1 MKLRPLF
8 STDRTQAKSVILS
21 EGAYGFSVS
30 TAVEGPADLFLP
42 QHPRVPGHAHSQQ
55 RRRPSTLTRL
65 SLTLT
70 LVALSLGVQA
80 GCRAEQPWPLWQAY
94 NQRMIAGDG
103 RVLDRTA
110 GDRTTSEA
118 QAYAMFF
125 ALVANDRPEFDKLL
139 HWTESNLAGN
149 DLTTHLPAWSWGKNP
164 DGSWKIMDPN
174 PASDADLWLAY
185 DLLEAGRLWREPR
198 YERLGTLVAPRIAQ
212 AEVAPVL
219 GVGTTLLPGAV
230 GFHPDLGTWI
240 LNPSYLPPFV
250 LVRLSNAF
258 PEGPW
263 NSILG
268 SLNPILTKGSPGG
281 FAMDWVAAGFTVT
294 PSLSPTQIA
303 AGDFAA
309 RPIGSYDAIRV
320 YLWLGMSDKST
331 PGLKGFFD
339 ATSGMAAYLK
349 RQVTPPHKVDGQGTV
364 LATDAPVGFSA
375 AVVPYLQAL
384 NLRAQEKIQLDR
396 IGAFK
401 DQTSGLYGKD
411 PAYYDQNLILFA
423 TGWTE
428 GRFHFDRDG
437 KLVTHWR

>member
-1 MKLRPLF
+1 MKLMPFF
-8 STDRTQAKSVILS
+8 SFRRDDTNLHSQSARASRVAS
-21 EGAYGFSVS
+21 
-30 TAVEGPADLFLP
+30 AVEGPSSSLSRAV
-42 QHPRVPGHAHSQQ
+42 HPGSSEVSAG
-55 RRRPSTLTRL
+55 RRRHPGRSSTRL
-65 SLTLT
+65 GLTFT
-70 LVALSLGVQA
+70 LIALSLGVQA

-94 NQRMIAGDG
+94 GQHMIAGDG
-103 RVLDRTA
+103 RVLDHTA

-125 ALVANDRPEFDKLL
+125 ALVANDRAEFDKLL
-139 HWTESNLAGN
+139 HWTEANLAGN

-164 DGSWKIMDPN
+164 DGSWKILDPN

-198 YERLGTLVAPRIAQ
+198 YERLGTLVASRIAQ
-212 AEVAPVL
+212 AEVIPVL
-219 GVGTTLLPGAV
+219 GVGTTLVPGAT
-230 GFHPDLGTWI
+230 GFHPDPGTWI
-240 LNPSYLPPFV
+240 LNPSYLPPFL

-263 NSILG
+263 TSVLG
-268 SLNPILTKGSPGG
+268 SLVPILTRGSPAG
-281 FAMDWVAAGFTVT
+281 FAMDWVSAGFTIS
-294 PSLSPTQIA
+294 PSLSPAQLS

-309 RPIGSYDAIRV
+309 HPVGSYDAIRV

-331 PGLKGFFD
+331 PGLKAFFD
-339 ATSGMAAYLK
+339 ATSGMATYLK
-349 RQVTPPHKVDGQGTV
+349 REVTPPLAVDGQGTV
-364 LATDAPVGFSA
+364 LSKDAPVGFSA

-384 NLRAQEKIQLDR
+384 NLRSQEKTQLDR

-401 DQTSGLYGKD
+401 EQSTGLYGRT

-423 TGWTE
+423 TGFTE